1 MELFT
6 DLAQGFLSMFEAGG
20 SILLEWVTKII
31 PMVIC
36 LMTAVNAIIKL
47 IGESRVEGFTKSLTR
62 WRIARYTLM
71 PLMAIL
77 FLGNPLCFTFGK
89 FLDEKYKPAY
99 YDACVSF
106 LHPVTALFPH
116 ANASELF
123 VYMGI
128 AAGISEQKLP
138 LGNLAIRYFLAG
150 LVIMVLRGIITERIS
165 MFLSQKKPQIRKEPA
180 VCKEIR
186 EVEKENTIP
195 CVRITR
201 GAGGWGGPLILQASR
216 QKHIILC
223 VCGGGIH
230 PLAQALAAA
239 CQCDVFDGFSGSCP
253 EDEILAAVIDCG
265 GTARCGVY
273 PKKGILT
280 INVLATGKSGPLA
293 RFITE
298 DIYVSDVGEAQIEIM
313 QESVSKTEELKPDEP
328 EEKFYAVQK
337 ENPLL
342 RVGLSVSR
350 TVSLCYSAGRE
361 TIDMVLR
368 NILPFMAFT
377 ATLLGILQVSG
388 LSTFIAHTIAPL
400 CATLPGMLVISL
412 ICSLP
417 FLSPVLGPGAI
428 IAQVVGALLGTQ
440 IALGNI
446 PPQYALPA
454 LFAINAQVGCDFIPV
469 GLSLCQAE
477 AETVEAGV
485 PAVLYSRMI
494 TGPLA
499 VLIAYL
505 FSIGMY

>member
-1 MELFT
+1 MEVFT
-6 DLAQGFLSMFEAGG
+6 DLTQGFLSMFETGG
-20 SILLEWVTKII
+20 SILLGWITNMI

-36 LMTAVNAIIKL
+36 LMTAVNAVVKL
-47 IGESRVEGFTKSLTR
+47 VGEKRVERITKAATR
-62 WRIARYTLM
+62 WRITRYTVL
-71 PLMAIL
+71 PLMAVL

-89 FLDEKYKPAY
+89 FLDEKYKAAY

-106 LHPVTALFPH
+106 LHPVTGLFPH

-138 LGNLAIRYFLAG
+138 LGNLAIRYFMAG
-150 LVIMVLRGIITERIS
+150 LVVMVVRGIVSERLFMYFRNKAS
-165 MFLSQKKPQIRKEPA
+165 FAGNVQKSVCTGEEAGKEH
-180 VCKEIR
+180 
-186 EVEKENTIP
+186 TYQS
-195 CVRITR
+195 VRVHR
-201 GAGGWGGPLILQASR
+201 GASGWGGPLLLQPDKK
-216 QKHIILC
+216 KHIILC
-223 VCGGGIH
+223 VTGGGIH
-230 PLAQALAAA
+230 PLAKALAAA
-239 CQCDVFDGFSGSCP
+239 CHCDAVDGFHGSCP

-265 GTARCGVY
+265 GTARCGIY

-293 RFITE
+293 KFMREET
-298 DIYVSDVGEAQIEIM
+298 YVSDVTEEQIELV
-313 QESVSKTEELKPDEP
+313 QEAVIKTEEKR
-328 EEKFYAVQK
+328 EEAK
-337 ENPLL
+337 EQVDSSIKETNPLL
-342 RVGLSVSR
+342 RVGLSMSKVVS
-350 TVSLCYSAGRE
+350 TCYAAGKE
-361 TIDMVLR
+361 SIDTALR

-377 ATLLGILQVSG
+377 ATLLGVIQVSG
-388 LSTFIAHTIAPL
+388 LGAFIAHAIAPL
-400 CATLPGMLVISL
+400 CATLPGMLVISV

-417 FLSPVLGPGAI
+417 FLSPVLGPGAV

-446 PPQYALPA
+446 PVQYALPA

-469 GLSLCQAE
+469 GLSLCQAKPK
-477 AETVEAGV
+477 TVETGV

-499 VLIAYL
+499 VLIAYM

>member
-6 DLAQGFLSMFEAGG
+6 NMAQSFLSMFETGG
-20 SILLEWVTKII
+20 SILLGWITNIL
-31 PMVIC
+31 PMVVC
-36 LMTAVNAIIKL
+36 LMTAVQAIVKM
-47 IGESRVEGFTKSLTR
+47 IGENRVEAFTKALTR

-71 PLMAIL
+71 PLMAVL

-89 FLDEKYKPAY
+89 FLDERYKAAY

-138 LGNLAIRYFLAG
+138 LGDLAIRYFMAG
-150 LVIMVLRGIITERIS
+150 LVIMIVRGMISERIS
-165 MFLSQKKPQIRKEPA
+165 AFLSQKQDVKKA
-180 VCKEIR
+180 SVSS
-186 EVEKENTIP
+186 EKKICEEEKQDIAYP
-195 CVRITR
+195 CVRITQ
-201 GAGGWGGPLILQASR
+201 GAAGWGGPLLLYPSK

-230 PLAQALAAA
+230 PVAQALADA
-239 CQCDVFDGFSGSCP
+239 CRCDVIDGFTGSCP
-253 EDEILAAVIDCG
+253 EEEILAAVIDCG

-273 PKKGILT
+273 PKKGIAT

-298 DIYVSDVGEAQIEIM
+298 DLYVSDISEAQIEVVTEALASAKTIPESEEK
-313 QESVSKTEELKPDEP
+313 QQSVSE
-328 EEKFYAVQK
+328 

-342 RVGLSVSR
+342 RVGLGMSR
-350 TVSLCYSAGRE
+350 VVSLCYSAGRE
-361 TIDMVLR
+361 TMEMVLR

-377 ATLLGILQVSG
+377 ATLLGIIQVTG
-388 LSTFIAHTIAPL
+388 LGTLIAHTIAPL

-412 ICSLP
+412 LCSLP
-417 FLSPVLGPGAI
+417 ILSPILGPGAV

-469 GLSLCQAE
+469 GLSLCQAD
-477 AETVEAGV
+477 AKTVETGV
-485 PAVLYSRMI
+485 PAVLYSRML

-505 FSIGMY
+505 FSIGLY